1 MMQFLSK
8 NKKYNEMIFGNKCDL
23 ERYKLPNELFIYLMN
38 CPYSDIKKIIK
49 INQCSYPNKIEYPF
63 ITSHNSFYYSV
74 ISKQNPYK
82 SMYNYID
89 KINNYYESLMS
100 AASNKL
106 IYINVC
112 NSISDAVTGV
122 LNFIKILDRINY
134 PEPKQE
140 DVGKEEKFFLLKDN
154 LIKFC
159 KKILERIVFKFTIY
173 YGDKGESQDEMFKDV
188 KTEELNFPY
197 FIANMDFFMAKYTP
211 KTFSVPEEILSILQ
225 GNMINNIKRQ
235 EKQNDYLLSIRE
247 MMTSNFFYN
256 RTYRLDK
263 DDENEIMKK
272 NKKLMKLSNLIY
284 NNYYANIKTL
294 IYLSKILYKQE
305 IKIFNAMDQ
314 KPTKIISSI
323 NSLLSL
329 IK

>member
-1 MMQFLSK
+1 
-8 NKKYNEMIFGNKCDL
+8 
-23 ERYKLPNELFIYLMN
+23 
-38 CPYSDIKKIIK
+38 
-49 INQCSYPNKIEYPF
+49 
-63 ITSHNSFYYSV
+63 
-74 ISKQNPYK
+74 
-82 SMYNYID
+82 
-89 KINNYYESLMS
+89 
-100 AASNKL
+100 
-106 IYINVC
+106 
-112 NSISDAVTGV
+112 
-122 LNFIKILDRINY
+122 
-134 PEPKQE
+134 
-140 DVGKEEKFFLLKDN
+140 
-154 LIKFC
+154 
-159 KKILERIVFKFTIY
+159 
-173 YGDKGESQDEMFKDV
+173 
-188 KTEELNFPY
+188 
-197 FIANMDFFMAKYTP
+197 MDFFMAKYTP